1 MCTLSWYFLAEG
13 EEKRGPG
20 HRGAAGAR
28 VTWFWMLY
36 IFFKSVFLF
45 EKVECLS
52 IEGQKERNTFTME
65 VIQ

>member
-28 VTWFWMLY
+28 VTWFWMMY
-36 IFFKSVFLF
+36 IFFL
-45 EKVECLS
+45 L
-52 IEGQKERNTFTME
+52 GAGTGGGRQKPTHHYFSSMKP
-65 VIQ
+65 ILGKI